1 MPSRFALIALIALV
15 GCGGGG
21 STLKTVPVSGTVN
34 YKGAP
39 VKGAFV
45 TFATAKTPRTAVGVC
60 DASGRFKLTKINSN
74 DGAVA
79 GEHVIT
85 IVTMPE
91 PGAAQSSMPA
101 NAKPEDY
108 MKFMASQGG
117 KTTQPPG
124 AGALGKSIPTKYAD
138 PAKSGLKRTVVAGEK
153 NDFTFDLTD
162 E

>member
-1 MPSRFALIALIALV
+1 MLSRFALVAVIAIV

-21 STLKTVPVSGTVN
+21 STLKTVPVSGIVN

-60 DASGRFKLTKINSN
+60 DASGRFKLTTINTN

-91 PGAAQSSMPA
+91 PGAAKSMMPI
-101 NAKPEDY
+101 NAKPDDY
-108 MKFMASQGG
+108 LKAMESQKG
-117 KTTQPPG
+117 KDIQPPG
-124 AGALGKSIPTKYAD
+124 AGSIGKSIPAKYAD
-138 PAKSGLKRTVVAGEK
+138 PSKSGLKRTVVAGEK
-153 NDFTFDLTD
+153 NDFTIDLTD